1 MKWNI
6 DQKNKLL
13 GKWIQTAWPLPMFI
27 IKQCV
32 ETIIFFSGVK
42 KMKKDD
48 DVLNLHKKELAFY
61 ALYGLTMSIID
72 PLSKGIFVEAHR
84 AIFDRES
91 VELKQLAELMN
102 SDPASIQEDIFS
114 FLSAAGVPCDSTLKH

>member
-1 MKWNI
+1 
-6 DQKNKLL
+6 
-13 GKWIQTAWPLPMFI
+13 
-27 IKQCV
+27 
-32 ETIIFFSGVK
+32 
-42 KMKKDD
+42 MKKDD